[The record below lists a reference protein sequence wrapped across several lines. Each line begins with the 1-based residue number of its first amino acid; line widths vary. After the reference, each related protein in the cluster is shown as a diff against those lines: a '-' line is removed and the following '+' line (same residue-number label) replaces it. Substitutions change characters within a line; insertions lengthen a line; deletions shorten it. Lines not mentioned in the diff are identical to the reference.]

1 MSLYA
6 RLDAF
11 CIARPKTVCVTLVV
25 FTMTALI
32 FNPAFSGWMI
42 AILSLPLLL
51 IVALSIAAKALN
63 KRSKQTES

>member
-11 CIARPKTVCVTLVV
+11 CRARPKTVCVILIV

-32 FNPAFSGWMI
+32 FNPAFNGWMI

-63 KRSKQTES
+63 KRSKQADS